1 MSQPAEPA
9 DTSAPLN
16 FENPQWVF
24 TLTQRDTV
32 RAAIKA
38 EQAAGGHETAA
49 LALTAICA
57 AYLTP
62 TTAGE
67 DQ

>member
-1 MSQPAEPA
+1 MV
-9 DTSAPLN
+9 PL
-16 FENPQWVF
+16 QWVF
-24 TLTQRDTV
+24 TLPQRDTV

-38 EQAAGGHETAA
+38 EQTAHGHETAA

-57 AYLTP
+57 AYLGP
-62 TTAGE
+62 TTSE